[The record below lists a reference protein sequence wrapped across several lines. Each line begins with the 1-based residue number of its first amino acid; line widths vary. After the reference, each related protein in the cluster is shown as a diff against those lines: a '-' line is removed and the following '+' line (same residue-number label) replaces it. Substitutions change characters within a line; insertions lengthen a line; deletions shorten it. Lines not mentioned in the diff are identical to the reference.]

1 MSKLQLVKLSE
12 ICHIESGGT
21 PSSTNPAFWNGDIN
35 WATLVDVKN
44 KYIYSTKRKIT
55 ESGIK
60 NSSAKLLPLGTV
72 LFSSRATIG
81 EVSIAKC
88 ELATNQG
95 FKNFICDINKIIPEY
110 LYYVLKYNA
119 KSIEDS
125 CPGTTYKEIS
135 KSKIG
140 NYRIPLTSL
149 EEQKRIVTTLDLA
162 NDLYQKRKQ
171 AIKLLDEY
179 LNSVFLEM
187 FGDQS
192 KNIKDYRK
200 ALLSEVSIK
209 ITDGEHVTPKRTTSG
224 IKLLSARN
232 VKNGYIDLDAGVDY
246 IPVEEYERIK
256 KRCNPEFGDLL
267 ISCSG
272 TIGRITTINI
282 TEPFTL
288 VRSVALIKPDKDEI
302 EVKYLEYYLRS
313 SYIQSLILRSVN
325 KSSQANLFLGQINKL
340 PILVPTME
348 IQKKFVEVVE
358 KKELL
363 KQKMSAQLE
372 HLEIQFQALMQK
384 YFSPN

>member
-288 VRSVALIKPDKDEI
+288 VRSVALIKPDKDKI